1 MGGGFGKDVR
11 KDEIDGEV
19 ERLGFF

>member
-11 KDEIDGEV
+11 KDERDGEV
-19 ERLGFF
+19 ERLGSF